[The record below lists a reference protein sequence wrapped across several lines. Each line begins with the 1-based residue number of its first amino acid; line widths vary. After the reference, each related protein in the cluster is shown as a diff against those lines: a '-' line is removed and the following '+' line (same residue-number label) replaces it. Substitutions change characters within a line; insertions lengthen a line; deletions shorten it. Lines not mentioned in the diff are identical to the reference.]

1 MNNRDYSSTPPR
13 KYPVAAAD
21 TLRTSHELFCYKN
34 AIWELRSLQF

>member
-21 TLRTSHELFCYKN
+21 TLRTSHDGNYY
-34 AIWELRSLQF
+34 IVP